1 MTQRTPLF
9 CFLQILQVLVT
20 CRSGCQAEYPPRL
33 NKPIGFAELIL
44 SRATETITQEICR
57 MRYRN
62 AIVATTL
69 LATPVAA
76 MAQPITGLY
85 IGGGAGLHAP
95 LNPNVTVYGT
105 PVYGNGR
112 ARLNENYGFNATVAV
127 GYGIGNGFRFE
138 IEGDFLRSTV
148 NSVLAP
154 RPTASSGTVRT
165 SGVMANALYDLDVG
179 FPWVYPY
186 LGLGAGYQ
194 WTRLN
199 SLNSVAVGG
208 GFANS
213 VSDTAGA
220 FAWQTII
227 GASFP
232 IPNMPGLSLTADY
245 RWMDILGGGKFSGL
259 GVTGGATAP
268 SELKLHN
275 QFNNEVVIGVRYAF
289 NTPAPP
295 PPAPAPVA
303 APAPAPARS
312 YLVFFDWDKAA
323 LTDRARQIVKEA
335 ADNSTR
341 VQVTRIEVNG
351 YTDTSGT
358 PRYNQGLSVR
368 RAQAV
373 AAELVRDG
381 VPKDVITIQ
390 GFGDT
395 HLLVATGPGV
405 REPQNRRV
413 EIIMR

>member
-1 MTQRTPLF
+1 
-9 CFLQILQVLVT
+9 
-20 CRSGCQAEYPPRL
+20 
-33 NKPIGFAELIL
+33 
-44 SRATETITQEICR
+44 
-57 MRYRN
+57 MRYRS

-69 LATPVAA
+69 LVTPVVT

-85 IGGGAGLHAP
+85 IGAGAGFHAP
-95 LNPNVTVYGT
+95 QNPNLTIYGT
-105 PVYGNGR
+105 SGFGNGR
-112 ARLNENYGFNATVAV
+112 ARLNEGYGFNANLAV

-138 IEGDFLRSTV
+138 IEGDFMRSDV
-148 NSVLAP
+148 RSVLS
-154 RPTASSGTVRT
+154 PTPTTSTGTVRT
-165 SGVMANALYDLDVG
+165 WGVMANALYDLDVG

-199 SLNSVAVGG
+199 PLNSAAVGG
-208 GFANS
+208 GFVNG
-213 VSDTAGA
+213 VNDTQGA

-232 IPNMPGLSLTADY
+232 IPNMPGLSVTADY
-245 RWMDILGGGKFSGL
+245 RFMDILGGEKFD
-259 GVTGGATAP
+259 GVAITGGTVAP
-268 SELKLHN
+268 SQVKMHN
-275 QFNNEVVIGVRYAF
+275 QFNHDVVIGVRYAF
-289 NTPAPP
+289 NQPAPP
-295 PPAPAPVA
+295 PPPEPTPVA

-312 YLVFFDWDKAA
+312 YLVFFDWDKAT
-323 LTDRARQIVKEA
+323 LTERARQIVKEA

-358 PRYNQGLSVR
+358 PQYNQGLSVR

-381 VPKDVITIQ
+381 VPKSAISIQ

-395 HLLVATGPGV
+395 RLLVPTGPGV

-413 EIIMR
+413 EIIIR